1 MSALDDVASRAA
13 ACAADVCW
21 RQWRALASA
30 GAGADAARSIIDPE
44 ALVLL
49 SLLVRRT
56 ERRLDDQL
64 LWWAE
69 SGASLLS
76 VQRMRTLLADAPRR
90 VAQDLGEFAAAAVRG
105 GDVRWK
111 VFVARGQSPLEA
123 RRGKGPRE
131 LQLLDPS
138 TLMLRLRAGFGVGV
152 KADLLTFLIGN
163 GAVGEPSIR
172 ATVESIAKSI
182 CYSVAA
188 TRRAANDMA
197 LARLIE
203 ASSDRPAQY
212 VVDTRSWRDVLKLRD
227 AIGAGDSRS
236 REHVPTWRSWSQ
248 VFAFL
253 AACITLGEEASIAA
267 APPVVQ
273 ASHLRDVAEHHRRS
287 LAWNGI
293 VWVDSRQFPGALY
306 LEAFGVLLGRVVE
319 FAEREA

>member
-1 MSALDDVASRAA
+1 MSALGDLASRAA

-30 GAGADAARSIIDPE
+30 GIGTDVARSIIDPE
-44 ALVLL
+44 ALVVL

-56 ERRLDDQL
+56 ERRIDDHL

-111 VFVARGQSPLEA
+111 VFVAQGQSPLEA

-131 LQLLDPS
+131 LQLLVPS

-152 KADLLTFLIGN
+152 KADLLTFLIGVS
-163 GAVGEPSIR
+163 AVAEPSIR

-182 CYSVAA
+182 SYSVAS
-188 TRRAANDMA
+188 TRRAATDMA

-212 VVDTRSWRDVLKLRD
+212 AIDARSWSEALKLRD
-227 AIGAGDSRS
+227 PPSVGDPRG
-236 REHVPTWRSWSQ
+236 RNHVPTWRSWSQ

-253 AACITLGEEASIAA
+253 AACITLGEDEAIAA

-293 VWVDSRQFPGALY
+293 EWVDPRQFPGALY
-306 LEAFGVLLGRVVE
+306 LNAFGALLGRVVE
-319 FAEREA
+319 FAEREV